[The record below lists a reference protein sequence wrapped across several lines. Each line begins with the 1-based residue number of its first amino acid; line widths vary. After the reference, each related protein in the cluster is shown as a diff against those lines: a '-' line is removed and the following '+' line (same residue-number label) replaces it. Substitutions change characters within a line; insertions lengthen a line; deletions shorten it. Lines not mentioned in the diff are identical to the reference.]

1 MEKAGICMH
10 CKGLANPAYSCKMC
24 GAIVCENCF
33 DHELGFCRTCANKV
47 KPGRKKPI
55 EEHVESMQ
63 DEEMF

>member
-1 MEKAGICMH
+1 MH

-33 DHELGFCRTCANKV
+33 DHELGFCKACANKV

-55 EEHVESMQ
+55 EDHVESMQ
-63 DEEMF
+63 EEEMF